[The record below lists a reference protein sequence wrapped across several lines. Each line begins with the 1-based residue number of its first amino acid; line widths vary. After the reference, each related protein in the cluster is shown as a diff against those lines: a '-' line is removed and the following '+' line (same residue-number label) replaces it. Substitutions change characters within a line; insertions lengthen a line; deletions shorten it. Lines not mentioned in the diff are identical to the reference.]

1 MSALQKAVKCLL
13 LVAVA
18 AGAQESWEAGLS
30 DSDPRKR
37 IRATRELAAAEN
49 GFRHVALLAPL
60 LQDDSEEVRAAAIV
74 ALIRVRSIDAQPLLI
89 GATEDPSPR
98 VQSLAV
104 DGLVDFYMPGY
115 VKLGR
120 VASITSFGSSLRDR
134 FSKPNPVVLA
144 AYVEVNPEVIGAIG
158 EVLRNGRT
166 DECRANA
173 ARAIGILQ
181 GRGALDA
188 LRSGIRSRNST
199 IILESVLAAKKLRD
213 QSIGPDIVFLLR
225 DLDPKVRE
233 AVIVTVGQLRTPEA
247 VPDLVE
253 IIRTS
258 DREQTRVQALV
269 SLAKIPNNGQRDLFL
284 TFLSHSNKSLRAAAA
299 EGVGRLGTDGDE
311 RLIDAQLVN
320 EKATSV
326 KLSLAFAAVTLGNLV
341 RLDLLVEGLK
351 SRFHRLEARPFLVEV
366 SRNPEVLKRLY
377 VPLATG
383 SESQRRHL
391 AYVLSQ
397 SGDEESLSH
406 LRNLTEDRND
416 EVAAAAIEAQRV
428 LQARLSPGA

>member
-1 MSALQKAVKCLL
+1 MSALQKTVKCLL

-18 AGAQESWEAGLS
+18 AVAQESWEAGLS

-49 GFRHVALLAPL
+49 GFRYVALLAPL
-60 LQDDSEEVRAAAIV
+60 LQDNSEEVRAAAVV
-74 ALIRVRSIDAQPLLI
+74 ALIKLRSIDGQPLLI
-89 GATEDPSPR
+89 GATEDVSPR

-115 VKLGR
+115 VRLGR
-120 VASITSFGSSLRDR
+120 VMSITAFGASLRDR

-144 AYVEVNPEVIGAIG
+144 AYVEVNPDVIGAIG
-158 EVLRNGRT
+158 EVLRNGRSM
-166 DECRANA
+166 ECRANA
-173 ARAIGILQ
+173 ARAIGIL
-181 GRGALDA
+181 RGHAALDA
-188 LRSGIRSRNST
+188 LRSGIRSRNSS

-213 QSIGPDIVFLLR
+213 PSIGPDIVFLLR
-225 DLDPKVRE
+225 DLDPKVQQS
-233 AVIVTVGQLRTPEA
+233 VIVTVGQLRTPEA
-247 VPDLVE
+247 VPDLVD

-258 DREQTRVQALV
+258 GREQFRVQALV

-311 RLIDAQLVN
+311 RLIDAQLAN

-326 KLSLAFAAVTLGNLV
+326 KLSLAFAAVSLGNLV
-341 RLDLLVEGLK
+341 RLDILVEGLN
-351 SRFHRLEARPFLVEV
+351 SRFHRLEARPFLVEA

-383 SESQRRHL
+383 SEAQRRHL
-391 AYVLSQ
+391 AFVLSQ
-397 SGDEESLSH
+397 SGDQESLSH
-406 LRNLTEDRND
+406 LRNLTEDKND
-416 EVAAAAIEAQRV
+416 DVAAAAIEAQRV

>member
-1 MSALQKAVKCLL
+1 MSALQKTVKCLL
-13 LVAVA
+13 LVAIA

-30 DSDPRKR
+30 DSDRRKR

-60 LQDDSEEVRAAAIV
+60 LQDNSEEVRTAAVV
-74 ALIRVRSIDAQPLLI
+74 ALIKVRSIDGQPLLI
-89 GATEDPSPR
+89 AATEDPSPR

-120 VASITSFGSSLRDR
+120 VASITSFGASLRDR

-144 AYVEVNPEVIGAIG
+144 AYVEVNTEVIGAIG
-158 EVLRNGRT
+158 EVLRNGRSI
-166 DECRANA
+166 ESRANA
-173 ARAIGILQ
+173 ARAIGIL
-181 GRGALDA
+181 RGHAALDA

-213 QSIGPDIVFLLR
+213 PSIGPDIVFLLR
-225 DLDPKVRE
+225 DLDPKVQH
-233 AVIVTVGQLRTPEA
+233 AVIMTVGQLRTPEA

-253 IIRTS
+253 IIRS
-258 DREQTRVQALV
+258 GDREQHRVQALV

-284 TFLSHSNKSLRAAAA
+284 TYLSHSNKSLRSAAA

-311 RLIDAQLVN
+311 HLIEVQLAN

-326 KLSLAFAAVTLGNLV
+326 KLSLAFAAVSLGNLV
-341 RLDLLVEGLK
+341 RLDLLVEGLN

-383 SESQRRHL
+383 TEAQRRHL
-391 AYVLSQ
+391 AFVLSQ

-406 LRNLTEDRND
+406 LRNLTEDKND
-416 EVAAAAIEAQRV
+416 NVASAAIEAQRV
-428 LQARLSPGA
+428 LQARLSAGA